1 MIKMFYLFVK
11 CFTEK
16 YFVFNGRS
24 GRKEYLSFLIFDKSV
39 LFFMAILATL
49 TASKVI
55 IIISAIYFLLSTFPS
70 ISLTIRRFHDLN
82 LSGWWCVML
91 TLIGVL
97 VISFIPQNTI
107 STAVLC
113 VLCIAAIL
121 IMFKK
126 GTSGPNKYGE
136 PYVD

>member
-1 MIKMFYLFVK
+1 MIKMFYLFAK

-16 YFVFNGRS
+16 YFVFKGRS
-24 GRKEYLSFLIFDKSV
+24 NRKEYLSFLIFDKSV
-39 LFFMAILATL
+39 LFFMAILAKVT
-49 TASKVI
+49 TSKVI
-55 IIISAIYFLLSTFPS
+55 IIISAIYFVLSTLPS

-107 STAVLC
+107 STAILC
-113 VLCIAAIL
+113 VLIMVAIL
-121 IMFKK
+121 IIFKK
-126 GTSGPNKYGE
+126 GTPRTNKYRE
-136 PYVD
+136 LPVN